1 MVTPSQ
7 IPMIVETQRL
17 ARKLGLFDAAML
29 VMGGIVGAGIFINPY
44 VVAQQVH
51 TPFLILG
58 AWVFGGVIALIG
70 AFIYAELA
78 ERLPRV
84 GGQYAYLREAY
95 NPLLAFL
102 YGWVL
107 LLVIQSGGMA
117 VVAVT
122 FARYF
127 SELTATALPD
137 WLIAVVTLGLLTLA
151 NCLGVRTGSAV
162 QSALMVMKIAA
173 VSFLIIAGIVFVRG
187 GQFPVLPI
195 LDRPLSPGLLS
206 AFGGALVPVLFAYG
220 GWQTA
225 SFVAAELKDPKRD
238 LPRGLL
244 LGVAGVVILYT
255 GVNFVCLR
263 TLGPAG
269 LAATHTPASAAMRI
283 ALGGTGATVIA
294 LGIAISTLGFLSQS
308 VLTAPRVYFAMAE
321 DGVFFR
327 SVAWVHPRTKAPV
340 IAIVV
345 QSVWTVVILLSG
357 RYEQILSYVVC
368 MDWIFFGL
376 SASCLFVFR
385 DRNPSAAKSRVPG
398 HPFTT
403 ATFCIVALLV
413 VLNTVYRYPANT
425 AAGLAILASGVPVY
439 YFWNSRK
446 QGRAVLRAEPPPT
459 YRR

>member
-1 MVTPSQ
+1 
-7 IPMIVETQRL
+7 
-17 ARKLGLFDAAML
+17 
-29 VMGGIVGAGIFINPY
+29 
-44 VVAQQVH
+44 VH

-58 AWVFGGVIALIG
+58 AWVAGGVIALIG

-84 GGQYAYLREAY
+84 GGQYAYLRDAY

-127 SELTATALPD
+127 SELTGTALPD
-137 WLIAVVTLGLLTLA
+137 WFIAIVALALLTLA
-151 NCLGVRTGSAV
+151 NCLGVRTGSTV

-173 VSFLIIAGIVFVRG
+173 VLFLIVAGIVFVRG
-187 GQFPVLPI
+187 GQFAVTPI

-225 SFVAAELKDPKRD
+225 SFIAAELKDPKRD

-269 LAATHTPASAAMRI
+269 LAATHTPASAAMRV
-283 ALGGTGATVIA
+283 ALGQTGATVIA

-385 DRNPSAAKSRVPG
+385 DRDPVSAKSRVPG

-403 ATFCIVALLV
+403 AAFCMVALLV
-413 VLNTVYRYPANT
+413 VLNTVYRYPVNT

-439 YFWNSRK
+439 YLWNSRK
-446 QGRAVLRAEPPPT
+446 QGRTVLRAAPPAK